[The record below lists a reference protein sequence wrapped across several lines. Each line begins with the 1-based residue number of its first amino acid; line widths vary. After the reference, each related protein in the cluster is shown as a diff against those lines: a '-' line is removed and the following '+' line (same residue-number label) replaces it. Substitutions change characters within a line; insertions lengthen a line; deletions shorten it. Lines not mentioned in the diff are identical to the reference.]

1 MVVRPKSVGVSRR
14 VQLDVTAQ
22 EVGEWTRLQKVDNPQ
37 GAFVVSGGIFNQQS
51 ARHQKISRKKNPS
64 SVVVEC
70 QVRLVVSGR
79 RNYVHSSATQIQMG
93 NPVGPV
99 SETEERSNSLQIYG
113 HDLDRW
119 KRREL
124 RIAGAMI
131 EMAVG
136 MRHQEWKLFVV
147 LVRQ

>member
-1 MVVRPKSVGVSRR
+1 MIVRSESVSLPRGV
-14 VQLDVTAQ
+14 QFDVTAQ
-22 EVGEWTRLQKVDNPQ
+22 DVGERTRLQKLDNSQ
-37 GAFVVSGGIFNQQS
+37 GAFAVSCGIFNQQS
-51 ARHQKISRKKNPS
+51 ARHQKISRKKNPRS
-64 SVVVEC
+64 AVVKCHVG
-70 QVRLVVSGR
+70 RVVSR
-79 RNYVHSSATQIQMG
+79 SRNYVHSSATQIHMG
-93 NPVGPV
+93 NSIWPI

-131 EMAVG
+131 QVPVG

-147 LVRQ
+147 LIRQ

>member
-1 MVVRPKSVGVSRR
+1 MGKR
-14 VQLDVTAQ
+14 
-22 EVGEWTRLQKVDNPQ
+22 TRLQKIDNPQ
-37 GAFVVSGGIFNQQS
+37 SAVVVSRGIFNQQS
-51 ARHQKISRKKNPS
+51 ARQQKISGKKNPGS
-64 SVVVEC
+64 AVVKYH
-70 QVRLVVSGR
+70 VRPVMSGR
-79 RNYVHSSATQIQMG
+79 RNYVYSSAAQVQMG

-99 SETEERSNSLQIYG
+99 SETEECSNSLQICG

-136 MRHQEWKLFVV
+136 MCHQEWKLFAV
-147 LVRQ
+147 LV

>member
-1 MVVRPKSVGVSRR
+1 MVVRSESVGVSRR

-22 EVGEWTRLQKVDNPQ
+22 DVGERTRLQKVDYPQ
-37 GAFVVSGGIFNQQS
+37 GAFAVRCGIFNQQS
-51 ARHQKISRKKNPS
+51 ARQQEISGKKNPR
-64 SVVVEC
+64 SVVGKYHVG
-70 QVRLVVSGR
+70 RVVSGR
-79 RNYVHSSATQIQMG
+79 RNYVHSSVNQIQMG

-113 HDLDRW
+113 DDLDRW

-131 EMAVG
+131 EMAV
-136 MRHQEWKLFVV
+136 RVRYQEWKLFVV
-147 LVRQ
+147 LIRQ

>member
-1 MVVRPKSVGVSRR
+1 MVMRSESIRLPRR
-14 VQLDVTAQ
+14 VQLDVPAQ
-22 EVGEWTRLQKVDNPQ
+22 DMGERTRFQKVDNPQ
-37 GAFVVSGGIFNQQS
+37 AAFVVRRGIFNQQS
-51 ARHQKISRKKNPS
+51 AGHQKISRKKNPG

-70 QVRLVVSGR
+70 HVRRVVSGR
-79 RNYVHSSATQIQMG
+79 RNYVYSSAAQIQMG
-93 NPVGPV
+93 YSIGPV
-99 SETEERSNSLQIYG
+99 SETEERSNSLQIDG

-136 MRHQEWKLFVV
+136 MRHQEWKLFAV
-147 LVRQ
+147 LIRQ